1 VHERPRDDRTRSAA
15 RGSATDERPRE
26 RLLRL
31 GACTLSDAEL
41 LAVLLGVGHASTGES
56 ALDQARTLLARLG
69 SLRRLERAT
78 ARQLRLVCGV
88 GAAAAARL
96 QAAVELGRR
105 LASKP
110 LRAGDVLRS
119 SRDVDRHYRGRLAG
133 LLTETFHV
141 VLLDTRNRILG
152 DVKISEGTLSSTIVH
167 PREVFRPGIEEGA
180 AALILVHNHPS
191 GDPAPSAE
199 DLAITRR
206 LRDAGELVGIKV
218 LDHVI
223 VAASGYTSLVE
234 RGVL

>member
-1 VHERPRDDRTRSAA
+1 MCAWAA
-15 RGSATDERPRE
+15 DERPRE

-31 GACTLSDAEL
+31 GACALSDAEL
-41 LAVLLGVGHASTGES
+41 LAILLGVGHASMGET
-56 ALDQARTLLARLG
+56 ALDQARGLLGRLG

-78 ARQLRLVCGV
+78 TRQLRLVPGI
-88 GAAAAARL
+88 GAAKAAQL
-96 QAAVELGRR
+96 KAAVELGKR
-105 LASKP
+105 LASEP
-110 LRAGDVLRS
+110 LRPGAVLRS
-119 SRDVDRHYRGRLAG
+119 SRDVHRHYRGRLGA
-133 LLTETFHV
+133 LRTETFHV

-180 AALILVHNHPS
+180 AAVILVHNHPS
-191 GDPAPSAE
+191 GDPTPSAE